1 MDGVRVLRD
10 SSDGEMVASFLLG
23 ELTSE
28 RFGDDVRQ
36 ALATAGLSDRLLIE
50 ADLNDPAANRI
61 RADLLGATRG
71 YRQHRDVFDE
81 TFPTTV
87 RWIRTELEPIELA
100 KVRFISDAYWA
111 ELSAGSRLPSD
122 AADRI
127 RAGIDAF
134 GVPNDRFLSAA
145 QTLPARRFPP
155 LILVGRQLSDLV
167 CLEGNLRLTAHALAG
182 FPTSAEC
189 LVGTAPDMNRWCH

>member
-10 SSDGEMVASFLLG
+10 SSDDEMVASFLLG

-36 ALATAGLSDRLLIE
+36 ALTTAGLSDRLLIE
-50 ADLNDPAANRI
+50 ADLNDPAANRL

-100 KVRFISDAYWA
+100 QVRYISDPYWA

-127 RAGIDAF
+127 RAGIT
-134 GVPNDRFLSAA
+134 RSASP
-145 QTLPARRFPP
+145 TTGSSPPRKPFPP
-155 LILVGRQLSDLV
+155 VAS
-167 CLEGNLRLTAHALAG
+167 HHSSS
-182 FPTSAEC
+182 SAVNCRTWSAWKETC
-189 LVGTAPDMNRWCH
+189 GSPRTR